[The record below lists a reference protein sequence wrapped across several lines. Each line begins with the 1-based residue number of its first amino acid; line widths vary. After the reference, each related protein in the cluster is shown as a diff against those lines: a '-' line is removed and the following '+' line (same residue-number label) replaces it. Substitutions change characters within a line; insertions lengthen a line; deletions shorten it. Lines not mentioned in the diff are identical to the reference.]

1 MNTDFEHS
9 IRTIILR
16 AGQNEALF
24 YQPVRV
30 SVRLRPNTPQKPGAN
45 ALRLIPR
52 YQPRKVYVGAASKH
66 DKLEAYPTSVNRF
79 TRIVA

>member
-1 MNTDFEHS
+1 MWKHS
-9 IRTIILR
+9 LYSLAFVFLREVDLILH

-52 YQPRKVYVGAASKH
+52 YQPRKV
-66 DKLEAYPTSVNRF
+66 
-79 TRIVA
+79 